1 MQENTNELEEV
12 PLKVPAHRMA
22 YINNEIDKK
31 TLGVYKHNSSFANQR
46 RMIETQMDQG
56 MVIQVNDYE
65 KSDGKVFE
73 AAINKILKSQRAL
86 DKK

>member
-1 MQENTNELEEV
+1 
-12 PLKVPAHRMA
+12 MA

-46 RMIETQMDQG
+46 RMIENQIDQG
-56 MVIQVNDYE
+56 MEIQINDYE

-73 AAINKILKSQRAL
+73 AAINKILKTQRAL